1 MGAWWRDL
9 GAFASGGAFAST
21 RALAISRLSRT
32 AAAAGGAR
40 GWGRR
45 ATAAASTARCG
56 WRGRCQ
62 PRPPAAAAAAFA
74 GGTPPRYPPR

>member
-9 GAFASGGAFAST
+9 GAVASGGAFASA

-32 AAAAGGAR
+32 AAAAAGGAR
-40 GWGRR
+40 GGGRR
-45 ATAAASTARCG
+45 ATAAASTAKCG

-62 PRPPAAAAAAFA
+62 PRPAAAAAAAVA
-74 GGTPPRYPPR
+74 GGTPP